1 MSRSVE
7 WSALDEE
14 YMRQALAEARCRTL
28 MSTFMSPLTRCAC
41 VHEQGKRALDRW
53 EVPVG
58 CVTLGRWPLR
68 ESPRAKVFTRVSHLP
83 AGRCVIVRDGAVVA
97 TGSNSP
103 NVTRNVRLR
112 TTPSSGSAPP
122 CS

>member
-28 MSTFMSPLTRCAC
+28 MSTFMPPLTRCAC

-58 CVTLGRWPLR
+58 CVTLGRWR
-68 ESPRAKVFTRVSHLP
+68 CERAPEPKYSLACHICLLEGVSSSVMAPWWLQE
-83 AGRCVIVRDGAVVA
+83 A
-97 TGSNSP
+97 T
-103 NVTRNVRLR
+103 LR
-112 TTPSSGSAPP
+112 T
-122 CS
+122 